1 MGIEKVGVGNQ
12 DSRVE
17 TLVTICSWVL
27 VLRVG
32 GLKVVGKVVVAVCC
46 GGGE

>member
-1 MGIEKVGVGNQ
+1 MGIEKAGVGNQ

-17 TLVTICSWVL
+17 TLVTIRSWVL